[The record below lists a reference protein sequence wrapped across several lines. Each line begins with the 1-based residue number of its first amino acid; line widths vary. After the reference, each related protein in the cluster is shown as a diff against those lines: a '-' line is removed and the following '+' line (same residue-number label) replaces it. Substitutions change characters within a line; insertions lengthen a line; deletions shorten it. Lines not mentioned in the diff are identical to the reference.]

1 MNQSGLDAPC
11 CKVCGAL
18 MQPVF
23 RAVLLGRHEVG
34 YAHCAL
40 CGLLTTET
48 PYWLDEA
55 YSEAIAATDVGLVE
69 RNQVMS
75 SRIAASLCFALNL
88 GADERVLDV
97 AGGYGLLVRMLRDYG
112 IDCFWQ
118 DKYCQN
124 IFAQSFEWPEPPSVP
139 AKAVTAIEV
148 MEHLE
153 NPLEFIRDVMKQTG
167 ARSFL
172 FTTELYEGAPPDP
185 DAWWYYSRETGQHIS
200 FYTRKTLETMAA
212 ALDMSFMT
220 CRGLHMFSKDS
231 VSPWVFRL
239 AAGRFHPVAS
249 RIVRKRLGSRIPAD
263 HAQAIKRLGQA
274 ERVGEGH
281 AEDA

>member
-1 MNQSGLDAPC
+1 MNLPGC
-11 CKVCGAL
+11 FGYGCKVCSSP

-23 RAVLLGRHEVG
+23 KATILGRHDVS
-34 YAHCAL
+34 YAHCAN
-40 CGLLTTET
+40 CGFLTTEP

-69 RNQVMS
+69 RNRVMS
-75 SRIAASLCFALNL
+75 SRVAASLFFALNL
-88 GADERVLDV
+88 SADERVLDV

-118 DKYCQN
+118 DKYCRN
-124 IFAQSFEWPEPPSVP
+124 IFAQSFEWTEPPIVP
-139 AKAVTAIEV
+139 AKVVTAIEV

-153 NPLEFIRDVMKQTG
+153 NPLEFIRGVMKQTG
-167 ARSFL
+167 ARSLL

-185 DAWWYYSRETGQHIS
+185 EAWWYYSLETGQHIS

-212 ALDMSFMT
+212 ALDMRFMT
-220 CRGLHMFSKDS
+220 CRGLHLFSKDS
-231 VSPWVFRL
+231 VSPWIFRL
-239 AAGRFHPVAS
+239 AAGRLHPVAS
-249 RIVRKRLGSRIPAD
+249 RIARRRLGSRIPAD
-263 HAQAIKRLGQA
+263 HAQAIKRLEQT
-274 ERVGEGH
+274 ERVGERC

>member
-1 MNQSGLDAPC
+1 MICS
-11 CKVCGAL
+11 VCG
-18 MQPVF
+18 QPMRQVF
-23 RAVLLGRHEVG
+23 RGTILQ
-34 YAHCAL
+34 HCDVAYFRCPGCEFL
-40 CGLLTTET
+40 CTET
-48 PYWLDEA
+48 PYWLEEA

-69 RNQVMS
+69 RNRVMS
-75 SRIAASLCFALNL
+75 SRIAASLFFALQL
-88 GADERVLDV
+88 SADERVLDV

-124 IFAQSFEWPEPPSVP
+124 IFAQSFEWLEPTSVP

-153 NPLEFIRDVMKQTG
+153 SPLKFIRDVMKQTG

-185 DAWWYYSRETGQHIS
+185 EAWWYYSLETGQHVS

-212 ALDMSFMT
+212 ALDMRFMT
-220 CRGLHMFSKDS
+220 CRGLHLFSKDS
-231 VSPWVFRL
+231 VSPWIFRL
-239 AAGRFHPVAS
+239 AAGRLHPVAS
-249 RIVRKRLGSRIPAD
+249 RIARRRLGSRIPAD
-263 HAQAIKRLGQA
+263 HAQAIKRLEQT
-274 ERVGEGH
+274 ERVGERC